1 MKYADTIS
9 LTSDADAFRG
19 SPTVRG
25 RPMLLPGAAM
35 NPVPFPRVLLL
46 SFAPALAG
54 PVAALAPA
62 RAAEARMA
70 VDTALAAA
78 GAPLPVTGANP
89 RRWDRPIAFGPYRTG
104 AVRDGGTLGWS
115 VELLN
120 LGAAGA
126 KRPYAFSL
134 ATPAGPV
141 DVECHQKGLEGW
153 HQPSGVTVDLRAAMG
168 KPALV
173 CAFRPAA
180 GGAAGATGGAAG
192 GAAGGGA
199 WVLELAA
206 AKKLAGGFVG
216 VLRPADETAGGSL
229 TIRSVHALEK
239 SPIPLGSPAGYAL
252 ERDGRA
258 LAAVEVINA
267 GRAWL
272 PGSSATATVP
282 APAALP
288 AALAALLLF
297 QPPE

>member
-1 MKYADTIS
+1 
-9 LTSDADAFRG
+9 
-19 SPTVRG
+19 
-25 RPMLLPGAAM
+25 M
-35 NPVPFPRVLLL
+35 NPVPSVRVLLFSL
-46 SFAPALAG
+46 TLALAG
-54 PVAALAPA
+54 LAADLAPV

-70 VDTALAAA
+70 VDPALAAA

-89 RRWDRPIAFGPYRTG
+89 RRWDRPIAFGPYRTS

-120 LGAAGA
+120 LGAAGS
-126 KRPYAFSL
+126 KRPYAFTL
-134 ATPAGPV
+134 ETPGGPV
-141 DVECHQKGLEGW
+141 DAECHQKGLEGW

-173 CAFRPAA
+173 CAFRPAT
-180 GGAAGATGGAAG
+180 GGAAGADG

-206 AKKLAGGFVG
+206 ARKLTGGFVG

-258 LAAVEVINA
+258 VAAVEVINA
-267 GRAWL
+267 GRVWL
-272 PGSSATATVP
+272 SGSSAP